1 MRVRSRNSFIS
12 VSSVKC
18 ALFSSQ
24 HWVNCR
30 RLFVV
35 KSVTLQNL
43 TFFKTNFNE
52 VLFSY
57 LL

>member
-1 MRVRSRNSFIS
+1 MRVSLSFIS
-12 VSSVKC
+12 VSSVRC
-18 ALFSSQ
+18 DLFSSQ

-35 KSVTLQNL
+35 KSATLQNL
-43 TFFKTNFNE
+43 TFFKTNFNG